1 MGSDNP
7 LARLYGVGLSKARE
21 HILATEQSEGA
32 SYALE
37 TKVRNFIDG
46 TTS

>member
-7 LARLYGVGLSKARE
+7 LAPLYGLRLSEARE
-21 HILATEQSEGA
+21 HILETEQSEGA

-37 TKVRNFIDG
+37 TKVWNLIDG